1 MSITLTG
8 NYEKLNSNLRDDI
21 KKSFARTSE
30 YAYEIGFEVEVID
43 IGKDKVEIRAFNR
56 HAGYAYKVF
65 GEFAMNAEF
74 KKFFLTMRSEDA
86 KEKDAA
92 IIQQRKEDLDRFHAA
107 QEYKNIR
114 RESNGGTGIRL

>member
-43 IGKDKVEIRAFNR
+43 
-56 HAGYAYKVF
+56 
-65 GEFAMNAEF
+65 
-74 KKFFLTMRSEDA
+74 
-86 KEKDAA
+86 
-92 IIQQRKEDLDRFHAA
+92 
-107 QEYKNIR
+107 
-114 RESNGGTGIRL
+114 